1 MTTCLSVFHVTC
13 QARGRQEFCRD
24 PWLLKALSSCWTNC
38 HNIHLTYHLA
48 QPEHHHPL
56 IWPQGLDAEEET
68 DREREDEGDIG
79 EGSEKVGQ
87 EPE

>member
-1 MTTCLSVFHVTC
+1 MALCVLCH
-13 QARGRQEFCRD
+13 
-24 PWLLKALSSCWTNC
+24 LSSQGKTRILPGPLAPENNNLMWDKLSQYPQ
-38 HNIHLTYHLA
+38 LTYHLA

-56 IWPQGLDAEEET
+56 IRPQGLDAEEET
-68 DREREDEGDIG
+68 DWECEDEGDIG